1 VSAKVTIITPTY
13 NKPDYFI
20 ECAKSVLDQTYQD
33 WVWWVVYNF
42 DYGTIN
48 PKYWDICADD
58 SRILPIYYPML
69 PEFRPLRHW
78 PARIVNWLYPK
89 VQTPYIYF
97 LADDDLIDRDGLG
110 VLVKEAKPQKRLVPE
125 RGDFGFGPSIELS
138 KPQYDAVYGRCE
150 VQNEQP
156 DGTFKTGCWCYD
168 GQDVGLNTSI
178 DPDCRLDGG
187 QVLHTKALWDRCTA
201 DGWQLSDKKED
212 AGHNDG
218 QLLSR
223 LAQFAT
229 FHYVPQRICTHR
241 RTHLSSFHKPQL

>member
-13 NKPDYFI
+13 AKPTFFAQ
-20 ECAKSVLDQTYQD
+20 CAESVLAQTYQD
-33 WVWWVVYNF
+33 WVWWVVFNCEAYPWEYSQKSSPHWT
-42 DYGTIN
+42 D
-48 PKYWDICADD
+48 P
-58 SRILPIYYPML
+58 RMLPIWYHTNWQERDL
-69 PEFRPLRHW
+69 VHV
-78 PARIVNWLYPK
+78 PAQIVNWLYPK

-97 LADDDLIDRDGLG
+97 LADDDLIDREGL
-110 VLVKEAKPQKRLVPE
+110 AKLVPVINQPHDDRSE
-125 RGDFGFGPSIELS
+125 NKE
-138 KPQYDAVYGRCE
+138 AVYGRCE

>member
-1 VSAKVTIITPTY
+1 MSAKVTIITPTY
-13 NKPDYFI
+13 AKPTFFAQ
-20 ECAKSVLDQTYQD
+20 CAESVLAQTYQD
-33 WVWWVVYNF
+33 WVWWVVFNCEAYPWEYSQKSSPHWT
-42 DYGTIN
+42 D
-48 PKYWDICADD
+48 P
-58 SRILPIYYPML
+58 RMLPIWYHTNWQERDL
-69 PEFRPLRHW
+69 VHV
-78 PARIVNWLYPK
+78 PAQIVNWLYPK
-89 VQTPYIYF
+89 VQTRYIYF
-97 LADDDLIDRDGLG
+97 LADDDLIDREGL
-110 VLVKEAKPQKRLVPE
+110 AKLVPVINQPHDDRSE
-125 RGDFGFGPSIELS
+125 NKE
-138 KPQYDAVYGRCE
+138 AVYGRCE